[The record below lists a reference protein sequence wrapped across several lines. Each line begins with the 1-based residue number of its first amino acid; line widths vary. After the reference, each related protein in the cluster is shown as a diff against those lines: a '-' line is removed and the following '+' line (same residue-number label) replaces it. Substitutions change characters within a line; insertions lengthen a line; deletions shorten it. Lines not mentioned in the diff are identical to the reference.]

1 MSGGVEGQRSII
13 VKTEYKY
20 HNIPLTPTIASEII
34 FELFVDKGN
43 VNLSDI
49 KEKATQLHIERGGLS
64 AIRSE
69 RGIYQESLQYLKRE
83 GKITM
88 PSKGYW
94 NIHQPFFDKNDTEAV
109 NIIGDGK
116 GVVYLY
122 YYPSHKERAKSSKSP
137 VWECKI
143 GKTDGDPYERVREQ
157 IDKKTGL
164 PEEPQI
170 GLIIKTD
177 DNSAIEQAIH
187 SILKAQGRQKD
198 APGKEWFITS
208 PNEVEYIY
216 RKMFDK

>member
-1 MSGGVEGQRSII
+1 M
-13 VKTEYKY
+13 
-20 HNIPLTPTIASEII
+20 ASEII

-43 VNLSDI
+43 VEMSDI
-49 KEKATQLHIERGGLS
+49 REKTTQTHIERGGLS
-64 AIRSE
+64 TIRSE
-69 RGIYQESLQYLKRE
+69 RGVYQEALKYLKRE

-94 NIHQPFFDKNDTEAV
+94 NIHHPVFDKNDEV
-109 NIIGDGK
+109 ESNIIGEGK
-116 GVVYLY
+116 GTVYLY

-143 GKTDGDPYERVREQ
+143 GKTDGDPYERVRDQ

-177 DNSAIEQAIH
+177 DPLAIERAIQ
-187 SILKAQGRQKD
+187 SVLKAQGRQKD

-208 PNEVEYIY
+208 PYEVEYIY
-216 RKMFDK
+216 KKMFDK